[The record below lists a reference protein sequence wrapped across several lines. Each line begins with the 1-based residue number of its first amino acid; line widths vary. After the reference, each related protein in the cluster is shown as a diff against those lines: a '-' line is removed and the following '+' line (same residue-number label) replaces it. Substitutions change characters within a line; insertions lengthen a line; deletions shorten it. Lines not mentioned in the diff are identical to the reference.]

1 MKVKVFS
8 QPIESIH
15 EDFELLESRIND
27 FIEDKKNIKITTSIS
42 DNIFDS
48 RYSKIPVYIVMV
60 QYDEL

>member
-1 MKVKVFS
+1 MKVKVFL

-27 FIEDKKNIKITTSIS
+27 FIEDKKKIKITTSIS

-48 RYSKIPVYIVMV
+48 RYSRIPVYIVMV

>member
-8 QPIESIH
+8 QPIESI
-15 EDFELLESRIND
+15 LND

-48 RYSKIPVYIVMV
+48 RYSRIPVYIVMV

>member
-27 FIEDKKNIKITTSIS
+27 FIEDKKNIKIS

-48 RYSKIPVYIVMV
+48 RYSRIPVYIVMV